1 MSYNTLFKF
10 GTVPWNEKEKVIDNN
25 ARVEEKV
32 REAIAK
38 YGVKEEAPSEE
49 GFREGL
55 GALGAERLEDVSED
69 GSPVIKA
76 PDPALSNAAE
86 ELEAAR
92 AELEELNGKIEAARQ
107 EAAAILEKAHAD
119 AAQITEQA
127 RQAGHD
133 EGFRQGE
140 SEAKQSLQSRENELL
155 ARRDALEA
163 EYEQRFNEME
173 PAFVENLTA
182 IYEHVFHVDLLD
194 NREVLFYLI
203 EKTMRDIGLGTNF
216 LVHVSPQDYPLVQ
229 GEKERITGL
238 MDAGHTLEIIQDNGV
253 SPGGCLVE
261 TDNGI
266 FDCGIDTELKALT
279 KKLRMLSYE
288 KEEEN

>member
-1 MSYNTLFKF
+1 MSYRTLLKF
-10 GTVPWNEKEKVIDNN
+10 GTVPWNDEEKVIDTN

-32 REAIAK
+32 RAAIEL
-38 YGVKEEAPSEE
+38 YGIKEEAPPE

-55 GALGAERLEDVSED
+55 DALGAQLLSDIPEEG
-69 GSPVIKA
+69 GSVIKA
-76 PDPALSNAAE
+76 QEPELAE
-86 ELEAAR
+86 TNEALEAAK
-92 AELEELNGKIEAARQ
+92 AELEEALAKLEEAKQ
-107 EAAAILEKAHAD
+107 EAAAVLENARTE
-119 AAQITEQA
+119 AASISEQA

-133 EGFRQGE
+133 EGFAQGE
-140 SEAKQSLQSRENELL
+140 SEARAALQSKEKELE

-163 EYEQRFNEME
+163 EYDERFSAME
-173 PAFVENLTA
+173 PEFIDQLTA

-194 NREVLFYLI
+194 NREVLFYLM

-216 LVHVSPQDYPLVQ
+216 LVHVSPQDYPQVQ
-229 GEKERITGL
+229 GEKERLSGL
-238 MDAGHTLEIIQDNGV
+238 MDSGHTLEIIQDNGV
-253 SPGGCLVE
+253 SPGGCMVE

-288 KEEEN
+288 RSEEN